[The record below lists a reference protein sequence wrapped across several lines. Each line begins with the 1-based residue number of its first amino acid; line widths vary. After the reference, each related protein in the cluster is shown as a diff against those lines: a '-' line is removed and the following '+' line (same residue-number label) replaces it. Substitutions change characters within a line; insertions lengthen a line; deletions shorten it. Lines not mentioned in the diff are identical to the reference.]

1 MINEHDIKDWWI
13 TSDLKQLQE
22 EVIAIKDSEGS
33 YTDLYKDLEMID
45 LKIGMIIRKIYD
57 SMGNK

>member
-13 TSDLKQLQE
+13 TSDLEQLQE
-22 EVIAIKDSEGS
+22 EVIAIKESEGS
-33 YTDLYKDLEMID
+33 YADLYKDLEMID
-45 LKIGMIIRKIYD
+45 LKIGMIIRRIYD